1 LIHFESIICEQENKI
16 AYRDSI
22 IEQNIIKS
30 DALSV
35 EYEHQKEIA
44 TDNANKLN
52 RCRKW
57 SKIKN
62 TAFGFGGA
70 FIGWVVR
77 KTLFN

>member
-1 LIHFESIICEQENKI
+1 L
-16 AYRDSI
+16 
-22 IEQNIIKS
+22 S
-30 DALSV
+30 D

-44 TDNANKLN
+44 DDNAKKLN

-62 TAFGFGGA
+62 TAFGIGGA
-70 FIGWVVR
+70 LIGWVVR